1 MFVCTFEIE
10 NGQQTQD
17 QTIQAP
23 RIMLE
28 QQFLSYVQQA
38 ANASHPARIK
48 MSRKVPVY
56 DSFCNKWIERENSIE
71 FMNKAYES
79 QKGGNNG

>member
-10 NGQQTQD
+10 NGQQIQK

-38 ANASHPARIK
+38 ANTSHPVRIK
-48 MSRKVPVY
+48 MSRKAPVY
-56 DSFCNKWIERENSIE
+56 DNFNDKWIDRENSIE
-71 FMNKAYES
+71 FMNKAYEN
-79 QKGGNNG
+79 QKGGN